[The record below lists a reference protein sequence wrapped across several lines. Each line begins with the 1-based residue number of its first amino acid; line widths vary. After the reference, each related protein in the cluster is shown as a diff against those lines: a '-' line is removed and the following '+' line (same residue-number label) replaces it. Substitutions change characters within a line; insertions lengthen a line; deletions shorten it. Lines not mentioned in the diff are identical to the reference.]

1 MRWKLLFIGIPAVL
15 TLVLLGVWL
24 STPDVTALKN
34 RPPEETAFMRL
45 RREEA
50 EEQGRKL
57 NLRRAWRPLS
67 QISKNLQHA
76 VIVAEDAAFYEH
88 DGVDVDEMRASFMKN
103 LRKRKLARGG
113 STITQQLAKNLY
125 LSPSR
130 NPIRKLRE
138 LAIALELEEAL
149 GKDRILELYL
159 NSIEWGDGIFGAE
172 AAARAYFGTSAAR
185 LGEAQAATLAA
196 LIPNPRRFAKQID
209 GKRVQKKKNL
219 ILRRMRRRFG
229 PEAGQ
234 PADDEKP
241 RRGDAKPAVL
251 KARPLPALA
260 EPPEDEVDDLD
271 SDDPEEPE
279 TAAPAPRARK
289 AAVEPPAEAPS
300 VLQSEPQSPVTGAA
314 GNN

>member
-1 MRWKLLFIGIPAVL
+1 MRWKLLLLGIPAFL
-15 TLVLLGVWL
+15 LLVVFGVWL
-24 STPDVTALKN
+24 STPDVTGLKTS
-34 RPPEETAFMRL
+34 PPEETAFMRL

-50 EEQGRKL
+50 REQGRKFT
-57 NLRRAWRPLS
+57 LRRTWRPLT
-67 QISKNLQHA
+67 QISKNLQNA

-88 DGVDVDEMRASFMKN
+88 GGLDVDELQASFVKN

-130 NPIRKLRE
+130 NPVRKLRE
-138 LAIALELEEAL
+138 LAIALALEEQL
-149 GKDRILELYL
+149 DKDRILELYL

-185 LGEAQAATLAA
+185 LSEAQAATLAA

-209 GKRVQKKKNL
+209 GKRIQKKKNL

-229 PEAGQ
+229 AEIVKPKDKPKGEA
-234 PADDEKP
+234 AMTAEIKP
-241 RRGDAKPAVL
+241 RPV
-251 KARPLPALA
+251 PTLA
-260 EPPEDEVDDLD
+260 EPPDEDGDDPDEDEAMA
-271 SDDPEEPE
+271 DDP
-279 TAAPAPRARK
+279 APAPQSG
-289 AAVEPPAEAPS
+289 VTAP
-300 VLQSEPQSPVTGAA
+300 A